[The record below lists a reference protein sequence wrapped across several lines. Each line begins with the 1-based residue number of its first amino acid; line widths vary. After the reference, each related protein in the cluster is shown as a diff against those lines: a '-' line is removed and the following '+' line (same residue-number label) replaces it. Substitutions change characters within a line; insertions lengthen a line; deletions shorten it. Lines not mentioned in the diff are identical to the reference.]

1 MDNMNKEIIDDIETR
16 SENSTVVVEEK
27 QMTTW
32 LIFLISDKKY
42 AVRSSEVLEIISDV
56 SVYKLPF
63 MPNFIE
69 GLLNRR
75 GDPFTVINPNPIF
88 SEGLNLVPPDK
99 SLFMIFKRDDDQ
111 ISLHI
116 SDILLFTEIDDKDLN
131 LIPDANEESY
141 FLGTVEFDN
150 EEIPVLNSNALELLI
165 RKNCGN
171 V

>member
-88 SEGLNLVPPDK
+88 SEGSNLVPPDK

>member
-1 MDNMNKEIIDDIETR
+1 MNEEIIEDIESKTQNTQ
-16 SENSTVVVEEK
+16 SVEIQK
-27 QMTTW
+27 SMTTW
-32 LIFLISDKKY
+32 LIFSISNKKY
-42 AVRSSEVLEIISDV
+42 AVRSSDVLEIISDV

-63 MPNFIE
+63 MPPYVE

-88 SEGLNLVPPDK
+88 SDDPNAPPPEK
-99 SLFMIFKRDDDQ
+99 SLFMILKRNDDQ
-111 ISLHI
+111 LSLHI
-116 SDILLFTEIDDKDLN
+116 SDILLFTEIEDTDLN

-141 FLGTVEFDN
+141 FLGTVGFDN

-171 V
+171 N